1 MKRTVKSRKLLV
13 ASVGVATV
21 LYACEKKDPYP
32 PGNLMAPVSAIDAA
46 PAPSETAPPTSGN
59 LMPPPQ
65 PSIADHPPGNLMPPP
80 PPEPSDAGAT
90 HDAGAKR
97 DAGGPAKPKH
107 GPPHPPGNLMPP
119 PGRL

>member
-32 PGNLMAPVSAIDAA
+32 PGNLMAPVPALDAA

-59 LMPPPQ
+59 LMPPPE
-65 PSIADHPPGNLMPPP
+65 PSIQHPPGNLMPPP
-80 PPEPSDAGAT
+80 PPEPVDAGAASRDAGT
-90 HDAGAKR
+90 KKDAGA
-97 DAGGPAKPKH
+97 PPKPKA
-107 GPPHPPGNLMPP
+107 PPHPPGNLMPP
-119 PGRL
+119 PQKL